1 MSLGFRP
8 GPEPP
13 FGLLERL
20 HTLNKR
26 LGLLYFETMGRWGVT
41 FDWDDNDPRRARIQ
55 SGEIRSTRAFDL
67 LTILPEDCPL
77 PDVAGFLERSLRQH
91 PNKDVVRSLLSD
103 IEAENA
109 RARKEVLKPALE
121 VAEELLHGRGI
132 RTRLAP
138 SRIDR
143 DTKRRRDFFH
153 DTGL

>member
-1 MSLGFRP
+1 VSLGFRP

-26 LGLLYFETMGRWGVT
+26 LGLLWFESMQRWGVT
-41 FDWDDNDPRRARIQ
+41 FDWADSDPRRARVQ
-55 SGEIRSTRAFDL
+55 LGEIRPTRAFDL
-67 LTILPEDCPL
+67 LTILPEDCPAA
-77 PDVAGFLERSLRQH
+77 DAAGYLERSLRQH
-91 PNKDVVRSLLSD
+91 PSKDAVRSLLSD

-109 RARKEVLKPALE
+109 KARKEVLRPALE

-143 DTKRRRDFFH
+143 DAKRRRDFFH